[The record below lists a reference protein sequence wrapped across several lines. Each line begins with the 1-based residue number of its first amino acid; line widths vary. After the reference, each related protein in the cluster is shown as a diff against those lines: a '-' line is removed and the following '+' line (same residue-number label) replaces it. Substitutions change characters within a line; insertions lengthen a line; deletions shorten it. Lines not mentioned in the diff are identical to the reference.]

1 MIITGYT
8 NAYEYDIDELY
19 NLIES
24 YLEKNDYII
33 ENNFISKRSSKCD
46 HYEKYQVYSFELE
59 EINVDPEILDYFNQ
73 SEDGDLIKIILDLD
87 IIEYSNKNY
96 KRYIK
101 YYSDD
106 ICDIKIV

>member
-33 ENNFISKRSSKCD
+33 ENNFISKK
-46 HYEKYQVYSFELE
+46 K
-59 EINVDPEILDYFNQ
+59 
-73 SEDGDLIKIILDLD
+73 
-87 IIEYSNKNY
+87 
-96 KRYIK
+96 
-101 YYSDD
+101 
-106 ICDIKIV
+106 